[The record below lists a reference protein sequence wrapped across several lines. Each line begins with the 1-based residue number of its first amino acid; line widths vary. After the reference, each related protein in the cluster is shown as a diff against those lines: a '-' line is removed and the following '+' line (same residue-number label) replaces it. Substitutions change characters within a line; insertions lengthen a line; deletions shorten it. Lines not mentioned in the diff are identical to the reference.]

1 MRTIVF
7 LAGIAGTLLIGG
19 CASAP
24 PTEAYL
30 DGLIV
35 CNTNYM
41 DQVERAA
48 RRHFTEVHWINC
60 PTAVLRVV
68 KG

>member
-1 MRTIVF
+1 MKAIVF
-7 LAGIAGTLLIGG
+7 LAGIAGTAIAAG

-24 PTEAYL
+24 PTDAFL

-35 CNTNYM
+35 CNAEAM

-48 RRHFTEVHWINC
+48 RRSFTEVRWINC
-60 PTAVLRVV
+60 PTAVIRVV

>member
-1 MRTIVF
+1 MKTIVF
-7 LAGIAGTLLIGG
+7 LAGIAGATLIGG
-19 CASAP
+19 CATAP

-35 CNTNYM
+35 CNTQAM

-48 RRHFTEVHWINC
+48 RRNFVEVHWINC
-60 PTAVLRVV
+60 PKATLRVV